1 MPAEKEMKVLYQNES
16 EGFTLIEVM
25 ISVMI
30 ISVVIAS
37 LLQLFSTNTRLFGT
51 LEQKIE
57 LSTEGSLL
65 LGVENIGFEKKS
77 LHFDDLVKDF
87 VIDDE
92 LRRRLKEIKAEV
104 VYQELMRLDSADF
117 MEETEELAEEQDITL
132 TDASA
137 KAVALEIGRTGLLFN
152 NVKTSFVRLR
162 LQ

>member
-1 MPAEKEMKVLYQNES
+1 MVEKEMKVLYQNES

-25 ISVMI
+25 IAVMI

-37 LLQLFSTNTRLFGT
+37 LLQLFSTNTRLFST

-65 LGVENIGFEKKS
+65 LGVENIGFENKS
-77 LHFDDLVKDF
+77 LHFDDLVKEF

-117 MEETEELAEEQDITL
+117 MEEAEELADEKEIPIADVG
-132 TDASA
+132 DKS
-137 KAVALEIGRTGLLFN
+137 VGLEIGRTGLLFN
-152 NVKTSFVRLR
+152 NVKTSFIRLR